1 MVKPYSVDLRN
12 RVVSAVAAGQSCRAV
27 ADTFGVSVASV
38 VKWSQRQRQ
47 TGSVAPGKIGGH
59 KPLKLEAERGI
70 RVGHVAVW
78 NLLRSENLSHKK
90 SVLASEQNRPDIIRK
105 RMRWRRYQASVDPTR
120 LVFIDETWA
129 KTNMAPLRGW
139 SKRGTRLRDQV
150 PYGKWVTLTFV
161 AGLSCTPLGATCLLI
176 KQNSGLF
183 VLLPPSS
190 SADD

>member
-59 KPLKLEAERGI
+59 KPLKLEAERDWVLARLSEQPDLSVRKLADELAERGI

-90 SVLASEQNRPDIIRK
+90 K
-105 RMRWRRYQASVDPTR
+105 RTR
-120 LVFIDETWA
+120 
-129 KTNMAPLRGW
+129 
-139 SKRGTRLRDQV
+139 Q
-150 PYGKWVTLTFV
+150 
-161 AGLSCTPLGATCLLI
+161 
-176 KQNSGLF
+176 
-183 VLLPPSS
+183 
-190 SADD
+190 